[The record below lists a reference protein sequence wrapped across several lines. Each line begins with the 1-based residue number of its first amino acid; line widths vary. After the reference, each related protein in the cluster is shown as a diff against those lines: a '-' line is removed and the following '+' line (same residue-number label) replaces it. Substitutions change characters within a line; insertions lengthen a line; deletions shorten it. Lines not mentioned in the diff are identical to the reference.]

1 MQCVTDRTDR
11 GNERQTCEHLEG
23 LAVGGEREE
32 VGEGE
37 RDGEEA
43 VDELD
48 VLTADALGPRPGVD
62 ADELLDGE
70 VEGDLLG
77 LVEEA
82 DGGGG
87 LPRPHGGEDE
97 AVDAGEERRR
107 RGAAEAGE
115 RERVEAAV
123 RGAPGEEQRVRAE
136 QRGDGGRVAAADGAA
151 LGGEEEAVEGRVG
164 GEDGALAEDVGG
176 EDAAAVARHAVV
188 DEGLRVGGL
197 VGGDEAQRLPDERQP
212 RAARRQPRRPA
223 LRRPRGEE
231 PSQRGGEQHSR
242 GQEERQQRRR
252 RPARVHGRGRVRFG
266 YGGDWGV
273 DGWISGGSACGCREV
288 RLSERDAQRIFDSIR
303 DGGCLWGVFQYL

>member
-70 VEGDLLG
+70 VEGDLFG

-87 LPRPHGGEDE
+87 LPLPHGGEDE
-97 AVDAGEERRR
+97 AVDVGEERRR

-115 RERVEAAV
+115 RERVEAPV
-123 RGAPGEEQRVRAE
+123 RGALGEEQRVRAE

-223 LRRPRGEE
+223 LGRPRGEE
-231 PSQRGGEQHSR
+231 PPQHRGEEQRGRGEGGH
-242 GQEERQQRRR
+242 GQEGRR
-252 RPARVHGRGRVRFG
+252 RPARVHGRGRGRLGFRRL
-266 YGGDWGV
+266 GGERV
-273 DGWISGGSACGCREV
+273 DGSVEGAR
-288 RLSERDAQRIFDSIR
+288 A
-303 DGGCLWGVFQYL
+303 GVGK